1 MIGIIP
7 RRGLSQIIACL
18 GGSELTLEYV
28 CHGLRDKSADGR
40 RAHVV
45 VWIRVSDVIQIG
57 PAGGLRRKH
66 RQINQAS
73 AVGQAGLSPR
83 LT

>member
-28 CHGLRDKSADGR
+28 C
-40 RAHVV
+40 
-45 VWIRVSDVIQIG
+45 VSVRPLHMPQ
-57 PAGGLRRKH
+57 
-66 RQINQAS
+66 
-73 AVGQAGLSPR
+73 V